1 MYLELKHHA
10 PQLNKIIN
18 DQHSRLGEAQQ
29 KLLNVEKKEAIL
41 QKRLGRAIQ
50 MHNSLEER
58 LQQLRNLPC
67 AHKKPLSRAE
77 RQFKSELGNGC
88 LIPYLQYLSVHK
100 ILNTFSTD
108 SYLNPDRIKLIL
120 TGEKNEVFLID

>member
-1 MYLELKHHA
+1 VYLELKHHA

-41 QKRLGRAIQ
+41 QKRLDRAIQ

-67 AHKKPLSRAE
+67 AHKKPLSTAE

-88 LIPYLQYLSVHK
+88 LIPYFQYLSVHE
-100 ILNTFSTD
+100 ILNTYS
-108 SYLNPDRIKLIL
+108 DRYGIVYKRRAKQ
-120 TGEKNEVFLID
+120 TVETVRNS

>member
-41 QKRLGRAIQ
+41 QKRLDRAIQ

-67 AHKKPLSRAE
+67 AHKKPLSTAE

-88 LIPYLQYLSVHK
+88 LIPYFQYLSVHE
-100 ILNTFSTD
+100 ILNTYS
-108 SYLNPDRIKLIL
+108 DRYGIVYKRRAKQ
-120 TGEKNEVFLID
+120 TVETVRNS

>member
-10 PQLNKIIN
+10 PQLKKIIN
-18 DQHSRLGEAQQ
+18 DQHSRLGDAQQ
-29 KLLNVEKKEAIL
+29 KLLNGEEKEAIL
-41 QKRLGRAIQ
+41 KKRLDRAIQ

-58 LQQLRNLPC
+58 LQQLRNMPC

-88 LIPYLQYLSVHK
+88 SIPYLYYLSVNEIFEYLFSK
-100 ILNTFSTD
+100 IH
-108 SYLNPDRIKLIL
+108 I
-120 TGEKNEVFLID
+120 